1 MIPRVIHFIWINKTQ
16 DFDAGEYASVLSALM
31 NTSYKVVLH
40 TNLGPHDLK
49 SKYNPY
55 KLLSSWRTRF
65 KINQMKFEDTFEG
78 VKARMANISDIYRI
92 LLLYKY
98 GGMYSDL
105 DMFWFKDLKLDDD
118 DSGKKRDH
126 RASSEDGSDPLRS
139 HNYIVAWENPSY
151 KTVQNAWMAMAKGFK
166 PAAKL
171 LEDFRESFRKL
182 AAKGRTDI
190 STSKDLKDHMLLYHP
205 TSAFAKSESDLI
217 IGKKYFFKNGWRRFG
232 RAMTRLKLPM
242 RFNNRDYGSTK
253 DDIQV
258 DDVVG
263 IHYGN
268 YLYPYESVIRIPA
281 IREKMADVLADMP

>member
-31 NTSYKVVLH
+31 NTTYKVVLH
-40 TNLGPHDLK
+40 TNLGPRDLK

-55 KLLSSWRTRF
+55 KLVSSWKGRF
-65 KINQMKFEDTFEG
+65 KINQMEFKDTFEG

-105 DMFWFKDLKLDDD
+105 DMFWFKDLKLDD
-118 DSGKKRDH
+118 
-126 RASSEDGSDPLRS
+126 GSDPLRA
-139 HNYIVAWENPSY
+139 HHYIVAWENPSY

-166 PAAKL
+166 PAGDL

-182 AAKGRTDI
+182 AKKGRTDI
-190 STSKDLKDHMLLYHP
+190 STSRDLKDHMLLYHP
-205 TSAFAKSESDLI
+205 TSAFAKTKSDLI

-242 RFNNRDYGSTK
+242 RFNNRDYGATK

-258 DDVVG
+258 DDITG

-268 YLYPYESVIRIPA
+268 YLFPYESVIRIPA
-281 IREKMADVLADMP
+281 IKDKMANVLAEMP

>member
-31 NTSYKVVLH
+31 NTTYKVVLH
-40 TNLGPHDLK
+40 TNLGPRDLK

-55 KLLSSWRTRF
+55 KLLPSWRTRF

-78 VKARMANISDIYRI
+78 VKARMANISDVYRI

-105 DMFWFKDLKLDDD
+105 DMFWFKDLVLDT
-118 DSGKKRDH
+118 G
-126 RASSEDGSDPLRS
+126 EDPLKK
-139 HNYIVAWENPSY
+139 HDYIVAWENPSY

-166 PAAKL
+166 PAGEL
-171 LEDFRESFRKL
+171 LEAFRESFRKL
-182 AAKGRTDI
+182 AKKGRTDI
-190 STSKDLKDHMLLYHP
+190 STSRDLKDHMLLYHP
-205 TSAFAKSESDLI
+205 TSAFAKTQSDLI

-232 RAMTRLKLPM
+232 RVMSRLKLPM
-242 RFNNRDYGSTK
+242 RFDNRDYGATK

-281 IREKMADVLADMP
+281 IKNKMANVLDEMP

>member
-40 TNLGPHDLK
+40 TNLGARDLK

-65 KINQMKFEDTFEG
+65 KINQMNFEDTFEG

-105 DMFWFKDLKLDDD
+105 DMFWFKDLVLD
-118 DSGKKRDH
+118 
-126 RASSEDGSDPLRS
+126 DGSDPLKT

-166 PAAKL
+166 PAASL
-171 LEDFRESFRKL
+171 LEDFRESFRRL

-190 STSKDLKDHMLLYHP
+190 STSRDLKDHMLLYHP
-205 TSAFAKSESDLI
+205 TSAFAKTKSDLI

-232 RAMTRLKLPM
+232 RVMTRLKLPM
-242 RFNNRDYGSTK
+242 RFNNRDYGTTK
-253 DDIQV
+253 DEIQV

-281 IREKMADVLADMP
+281 IREKMADVLGEMP